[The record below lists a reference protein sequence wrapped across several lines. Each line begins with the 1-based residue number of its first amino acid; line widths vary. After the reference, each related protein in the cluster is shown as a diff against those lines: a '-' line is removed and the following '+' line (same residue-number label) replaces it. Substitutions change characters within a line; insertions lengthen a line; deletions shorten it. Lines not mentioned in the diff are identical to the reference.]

1 MHISSSSSGSSN
13 NSTITKPSKYGV
25 WMLCGRIIY
34 IYFFNGCPCNP
45 LTLRNNITLSVHN
58 CMCWVSPECLAED
71 HYNSNKAL
79 KMKMWWMMLSR
90 CNCWLECCPSMASR
104 RVTACSSTCPW
115 FQRQWWQWWPVPDSG
130 PSTPWSLVVSL
141 PRSWP
146 PASIMLR

>member
-1 MHISSSSSGSSN
+1 MHISSSSSSSN
-13 NSTITKPSKYGV
+13 ITKPSKYGV
-25 WMLCGRIIY
+25 WMLCGRILLI
-34 IYFFNGCPCNP
+34 IKNFLNGCPCNP
-45 LTLRNNITLSVHN
+45 LTLQNNCQCTIA
-58 CMCWVSPECLAED
+58 CAGWAPECSAGD

-79 KMKMWWMMLSR
+79 KMKVWLMMLSR

-115 FQRQWWQWWPVPDSG
+115 FQRRWWQWWPVPDSG
-130 PSTPWSLVVSL
+130 PSIPWSLVVSL